1 MFNKV
6 LIAEDI
12 DTINLAVQLTLEKL
26 NINNIDHVKYC
37 DDAVLKI
44 KKALLDNQPY
54 DLFISDLSF
63 EADHRTTVIKSGIEA
78 IEHIRKIQPHI
89 KIIVYSIEDKPQLI
103 KKLIEEQNINAYI
116 QKGRNSIDHLTMA
129 IQQINTNQECY
140 VSPNIKSILS
150 NNKNRQIDQFDLLLL
165 QHLATG
171 ISQEEMVAL
180 FKQKDIKPNSLSTI
194 EKRISNLKDQFKAK
208 NIVHLIAITKD
219 LGIA

>member
-12 DTINLAVQLTLEKL
+12 DTINLAVELTLEKL

-37 DDAVLKI
+37 DDAVIKI

-54 DLFISDLSF
+54 DLFITDLSF
-63 EADHRTTVIKSGIEA
+63 EEDHRTTLIKSGIEA
-78 IEHIRKIQPHI
+78 IEHIRKVQPDL
-89 KIIVYSIEDKPQLI
+89 KIMVYSIEDKPQLI
-103 KKLIEEQNINAYI
+103 KKLIDEQNINAYI
-116 QKGRNSIDHLTMA
+116 QKGRNSIDELTIA
-129 IQQINTNQECY
+129 IEQISNNQNCY
-140 VSPNIKSILS
+140 LSSNIKSIL
-150 NNKNRQIDQFDLLLL
+150 NNNINRQIDQFDLLLL
-165 QHLATG
+165 QHLASG

-194 EKRISNLKDQFKAK
+194 EKRIANLKDQFKVK

>member
-12 DTINLAVQLTLEKL
+12 DTINLAVELTLEKL

-54 DLFISDLSF
+54 DLFITDLSF
-63 EADHRTTVIKSGIEA
+63 EEDHRTTLIKSGIEA
-78 IEHIRKIQPHI
+78 IEHIRKVQPDL
-89 KIIVYSIEDKPQLI
+89 KIMVYSIEDKPQVI

-116 QKGRNSIDHLTMA
+116 QKGRNSIDELTIA
-129 IQQINTNQECY
+129 IEQISNNQNCY
-140 VSPNIKSILS
+140 LSSNIKSIL
-150 NNKNRQIDQFDLLLL
+150 NNNRNRQIDQFDLLLL
-165 QHLATG
+165 QHLASG

-194 EKRISNLKDQFKAK
+194 EKRIANLKDQFKAK